1 MNDFLQDIWQD
12 LREKRLLPVAALML
26 LGIVAIPVVL
36 TESSAEPTPVVTQA
50 PAEASGAAAVALDT
64 EAAAS
69 SAAGS
74 ELDVFSSDDPFA
86 PPKEVTRSKDTATA
100 ASAATAD
107 DKAGATGGGTGGG
120 TAPGGSGGGGSEP
133 LPPAPV
139 PAPETSEY
147 EYVADVTFWNGN
159 RRSERRLRKLDMLPD
174 QSAPALIFM
183 GVTRDGGDAVFLVD
197 ATLSNTGE
205 GSCRPGRQNC
215 VYVAIGAGSEHLF
228 TDPEGRTY
236 RLRVDEIRRVKVKA
250 AAADFGPEAQT
261 ATGSPS
267 EARPFNLPSLVDLV
281 VETSTPAPAPAERTD
296 SSNEAE
302 GR

>member
-36 TESSAEPTPVVTQA
+36 TEGSAEPTPVVTQA
-50 PAEASGAAAVALDT
+50 PADTDGADAVALDT

-69 SAAGS
+69 SASGS

-86 PPKEVTRSKDTATA
+86 PPKDVTRAKDTATA
-100 ASAATAD
+100 TAAGA
-107 DKAGATGGGTGGG
+107 DKAGSGDGAKGGG
-120 TAPGGSGGGGSEP
+120 TAPGGSGGGSEP

-159 RRSERRLRKLDMLPD
+159 RRSTRRLRKLDMLPD

-183 GVTRDGGDAVFLVD
+183 GVTRDAGDAVFLVD

-250 AAADFGPEAQT
+250 AAADFAPEAQT

-281 VETSTPAPAPAERTD
+281 VETGTPAPAPAEQTD
-296 SSNEAE
+296 SSNQAE